1 MALEADCGS
10 STVLEELR
18 VASTRGFFV
27 PGECRGTA
35 TTASTFPLSLR
46 ALRRNLRA
54 SGTLTRGSGR
64 RAQSVGVWAAFR
76 IPNSELDP
84 WRFVGLAMRP
94 F

>member
-35 TTASTFPLSLR
+35 THGLDLSIVASGLATKF
-46 ALRRNLRA
+46 RA

-76 IPNSELDP
+76 IPNSEF
-84 WRFVGLAMRP
+84 RFHTVVSSPHGR
-94 F
+94 